1 LIYFFF
7 KKKDAG
13 RGKKGSHGST
23 SITHGQEQQT
33 NNSLEELSCC
43 WQKRGGLG
51 CLVIWA
57 SAAVGNSSTGK
68 PVPPEKRTRHKEKDE
83 Y

>member
-1 LIYFFF
+1 LIYFFL

-43 WQKRGGLG
+43 WQKRGGAGLFGYLG
-51 CLVIWA
+51 IGRRWKLIDGQTC
-57 SAAVGNSSTGK
+57 ST
-68 PVPPEKRTRHKEKDE
+68 
-83 Y
+83 